1 MTRSRRGNRDQPPS
15 KRRRTEATSQSSLL
29 SGNHS
34 VRPDI
39 TGLKSTAASDRS
51 DEVQVHNGIL
61 SMSTMD
67 ILRGQEYNPTN
78 KTYTSPSA
86 PAPPGE
92 SATQAQYAR
101 AIFARMA
108 FELLELPTEMLE
120 QLLGY
125 LQAEIGRRS
134 QQ

>member
-1 MTRSRRGNRDQPPS
+1 MSRKDAAIVCAADTRRHNVSIVAPAVP
-15 KRRRTEATSQSSLL
+15 RRTL
-29 SGNHS
+29 
-34 VRPDI
+34 
-39 TGLKSTAASDRS
+39 STAASDRS